1 MASILKVDDLRGNT
15 AAGNITITAENNSD
29 TYTLSNTVAK
39 VIGNLE
45 PDGSSNSTISMNI
58 SSVTDGGTGLNTV
71 AVSNAFTA
79 ALAVATL
86 ISNHDDSY
94 NRHHGVDDASA
105 SSFITRSNQS
115 SVGVLTDSN
124 AAHSIA
130 FFGDLA

>member
-1 MASILKVDDLRGNT
+1 MTSVLNVDT
-15 AAGNITITAENNSD
+15 IAAKDGTSPVGLTKQSA
-29 TYTLSNTVAK
+29 AK
-39 VIGNLE
+39 VTGNLQ
-45 PDGSSNSTISMNI
+45 PDGCSNASVALNI

-71 AVSNAFTA
+71 AVSNVFTA

-115 SVGVLTDSN
+115 SAGVLTDLN